1 MSELEV
7 KRNDVGIIFTDTLTA
22 DGAPLA
28 GGIAGA
34 EVLFI
39 LRARNATAPYLLGTA
54 TVVDSTA
61 CTVKYV
67 TQAGELDTAG
77 NYRQEWQ
84 ATLGTGEVYTFPS
97 EGYNVVRIL
106 EDLNPPPSS

>member
-7 KRNDVGIIFTDTLTA
+7 KRNDVGVIFTDTLTA
-22 DGAPLA
+22 NDAPLPD
-28 GGIAGA
+28 GLSG

-39 LRARNATAPYLLGTA
+39 LRARNATAPYLVATA
-54 TVVDSTA
+54 TIVDADA